1 MFQALK
7 FGARDELAYLAAEIG
22 PQAYQD
28 HIWALR
34 YPEPAIESPLG
45 SAIWVDGMKL
55 SIMRPYVDRSIS
67 PYSRRRINHA
77 AGGISPFE

>member
-34 YPEPAIESPLG
+34 YPEPAPKATGAWPFRKAAKALAAASN
-45 SAIWVDGMKL
+45 VL
-55 SIMRPYVDRSIS
+55 SLSVAKRP
-67 PYSRRRINHA
+67 
-77 AGGISPFE
+77 